1 MKPSPLFCLAALGAL
16 LTATACSHIDLTPEG
31 DPQRVVNG
39 TINLRSDLTLPPDTV
54 VVVRVI
60 DTADVEQTHAAAG
73 SNLPVMDRGK
83 AAPIERVL
91 GEKTIVAP
99 AAVPIPFQVEFSA
112 DDSLLR
118 HGLNLDVRVS
128 FGGRVR
134 YRTVS
139 AYLLTLSSVNH
150 NHEIWLEAAAR

>member
-1 MKPSPLFCLAALGAL
+1 MKSSPLFCLAALGAL
-16 LTATACSHIDLTPEG
+16 LAATACSHLDLTPEG
-31 DPQRVVNG
+31 DPSRVVSG
-39 TINLRSDLTLPPDTV
+39 TVNLRSDLTLPPDTV

-60 DTADVEQTHAAAG
+60 DPAEANPVRAVPGND
-73 SNLPVMDRGK
+73 LPVMDR
-83 AAPIERVL
+83 AQPVPTERVL
-91 GEKTIVAP
+91 GEKTITAP
-99 AAVPIPFQVEFSA
+99 AAVPIPFQVEFTA

-139 AYLLTLSSVNH
+139 AYLLTLSSVGN
-150 NHEIWLEAAAR
+150 NHEVWVEAAAR